1 MIEITIQHT
10 EYKQGGKIFIA
21 LGLCFVI
28 CLLFFSLKV
37 QAEAKVPEKFIY
49 NVYWAGI
56 RAGSASLE
64 LKDTPEGLTITS
76 RAVSAEFISL
86 FYKVEDLAQS
96 ILYPNGYP
104 SLYVLKIQEGRH
116 KRDKATFFNMRPDNE
131 TQHIIYN
138 NKLDNETVEFNFERP
153 AFDPLSGLYE
163 IRKRQLEVGRS
174 EFIDIFDS
182 KKLWNVEV
190 QVLRKERI
198 TTPVGEFNTIVIKPI
213 MQSEGIFMKKGDI
226 YIWLTDD
233 EKKIPAMIKSKVKIG
248 SFVAK
253 LVDGN
258 Y

>member
-1 MIEITIQHT
+1 MIEITIQST
-10 EYKQGGKIFIA
+10 EYKQRGKIFIA
-21 LGLCFVI
+21 IGLCFVI

-138 NKLDNETVEFNFERP
+138 NKLDNEIVEFNFEQP
-153 AFDPLSGLYE
+153 AFDPLSGLFE
-163 IRKRQLEVGRS
+163 IRKHQLEVGRS
-174 EFIDIFDS
+174 EFITVFDS

-198 TTPVGEFNTIVIKPI
+198 TTPVGKFNTIVIKPI
-213 MQSEGIFMKKGDI
+213 LQSEGIFMKKGDI
-226 YIWLTDD
+226 HIWLTDD
-233 EKKIPAMIKSKVKIG
+233 EKKIPVMIKSKVKIG

-253 LVDGN
+253 LVDGF